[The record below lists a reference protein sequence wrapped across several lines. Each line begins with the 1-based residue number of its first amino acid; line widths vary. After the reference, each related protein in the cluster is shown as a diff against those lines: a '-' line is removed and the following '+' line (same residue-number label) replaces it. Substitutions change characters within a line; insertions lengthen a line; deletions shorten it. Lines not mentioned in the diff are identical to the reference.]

1 MIDTLKDCSLPSPV
15 LWILSILPFI
25 SFTLRIY
32 KIGGEGGG
40 RGSDCCRVEV
50 HQGHRNPTHDK
61 QVDDT
66 NYSIDQL
73 TNAWLS
79 KNCGNK
85 SVWCFARFGFRHV
98 IHSWGR
104 VAAVTLITC
113 FSGSNVDWRVY
124 RNVTSPLFLARR
136 SPLSKIGVLEMSYRS
151 RLSN

>member
-15 LWILSILPFI
+15 LWILSKLPFI

-40 RGSDCCRVEV
+40 RGGDCCRVEV

-73 TNAWLS
+73 TNA
-79 KNCGNK
+79 
-85 SVWCFARFGFRHV
+85 
-98 IHSWGR
+98 
-104 VAAVTLITC
+104 
-113 FSGSNVDWRVY
+113 
-124 RNVTSPLFLARR
+124 
-136 SPLSKIGVLEMSYRS
+136 
-151 RLSN
+151 

>member
-15 LWILSILPFI
+15 LWILSILSFI
-25 SFTLRIY
+25 FLLCAFIKQGVR
-32 KIGGEGGG
+32 EGVEAVIAV
-40 RGSDCCRVEV
+40 GSRSIRVIEIQ
-50 HQGHRNPTHDK
+50 HMINKLMIP
-61 QVDDT
+61 
-66 NYSIDQL
+66 IILL
-73 TNAWLS
+73 TNWLMHDY
-79 KNCGNK
+79 CGNK
-85 SVWCFARFGFRHV
+85 SVWCFARFGFGHV